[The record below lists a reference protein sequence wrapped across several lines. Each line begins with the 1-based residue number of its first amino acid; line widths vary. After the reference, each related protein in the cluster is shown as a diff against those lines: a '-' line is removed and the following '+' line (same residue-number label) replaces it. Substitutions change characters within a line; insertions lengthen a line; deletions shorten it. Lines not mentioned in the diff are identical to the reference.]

1 MKKKLFGTD
10 GVRGVANIY
19 PMTTEIAMQLGRAI
33 AYIFKKD
40 EKRHRIVIGKD
51 TRLSGYMIE
60 NALASGICSMGVD
73 VLLVGPMPTP
83 GIAFITTSMR
93 ADAGVVISASHNPYQ
108 DNGIK
113 FFSGDGFKLPD
124 ETELTIEELIFSQKI
139 ESLRPIASEVGKA
152 FRIDDATGRYVVFLK
167 NAFPH
172 DLDLSGLKI
181 VLDCANGA
189 AYKAAPAVLTE
200 LGAEVVLLGVSP
212 NGTNINAGCG
222 SLHPEVISAAV
233 LEHEA
238 HLGLAL
244 DGDADRVIFADE
256 NGREVDGD
264 HIMAVC
270 ACDLL
275 AKNKLA
281 KKTLVATVM
290 SNMGLDLALRQ
301 AGGQVVKTA
310 VGDRYVVEEM
320 RRNGYNVG
328 GEQSGHMIFLDYNT
342 TGDGMISALQLLA
355 IMQRTGKP
363 LSELASIMTALPQV
377 LVNVRVDKKRPL
389 ASVPEVARMIAAV
402 EKELADSGRVLIRY
416 SGTEPLLRIMLEGQ
430 DETRIAEMAQEIA
443 TTIEKHMDGKKEE
456 K

>member
-1 MKKKLFGTD
+1 
-10 GVRGVANIY
+10 
-19 PMTTEIAMQLGRAI
+19 
-33 AYIFKKD
+33 
-40 EKRHRIVIGKD
+40 
-51 TRLSGYMIE
+51 
-60 NALASGICSMGVD
+60 
-73 VLLVGPMPTP
+73 
-83 GIAFITTSMR
+83 
-93 ADAGVVISASHNPYQ
+93 VVISASHNPYQ

-124 ETELTIEELIFSQKI
+124 ATELAIEELIFSQKI
-139 ESLRPIASEVGKA
+139 ESSRPIASEVGKA

-172 DLDLSGLKI
+172 DLDLTGLKI

-212 NGTNINAGCG
+212 NGTNINSGCG

-233 LEHEA
+233 LEHGA

-264 HIMAVC
+264 HIMAIC

-275 AKNKLA
+275 SKNKLA
-281 KKTLVATVM
+281 RKTLVATVM
-290 SNMGLDLALRQ
+290 SNLGLDLALRQ

-363 LSELASIMTALPQV
+363 LSELASIMTSLPQV
-377 LVNVRVDKKRPL
+377 LVNVRVGDKRPL
-389 ASVPEVARMIAAV
+389 TSVPEVARMIAAV
-402 EKELADSGRVLIRY
+402 EKDLADSGRVLIRY

-430 DETRIAEMAQEIA
+430 DEIRIAEMAQEIA
-443 TTIEKHMDGKKEE
+443 MTIEKHMGGKKEG